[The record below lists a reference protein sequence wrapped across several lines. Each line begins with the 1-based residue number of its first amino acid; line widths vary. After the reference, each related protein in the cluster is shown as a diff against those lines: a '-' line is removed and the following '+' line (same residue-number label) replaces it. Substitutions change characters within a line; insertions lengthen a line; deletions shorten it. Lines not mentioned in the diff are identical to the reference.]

1 MSSRHLIMIIYGN
14 PSHTHSIDTWQR
26 ITRPSPVSGW
36 IGWDVEEMRQIY
48 VYFCSCSVSF
58 VVIIIV
64 VVCVLVSF

>member
-1 MSSRHLIMIIYGN
+1 MGTHRTHIID
-14 PSHTHSIDTWQR
+14 IWQR

-36 IGWDVEEMRQIY
+36 IGWDVEEWRQIY
-48 VYFCSCSVSF
+48 IYFCSCSVSF